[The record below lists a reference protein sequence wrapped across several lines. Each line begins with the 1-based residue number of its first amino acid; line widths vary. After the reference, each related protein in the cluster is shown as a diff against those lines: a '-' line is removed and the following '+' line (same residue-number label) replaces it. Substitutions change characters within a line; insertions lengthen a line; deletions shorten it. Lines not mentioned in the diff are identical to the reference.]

1 LESNPL
7 PPPAEAANGGRG
19 MTCELCEDPLNEAE
33 TRACEDGPKLHT
45 ICRNIAIAV
54 NVAELRINSP
64 LPSE

>member
-1 LESNPL
+1 
-7 PPPAEAANGGRG
+7 